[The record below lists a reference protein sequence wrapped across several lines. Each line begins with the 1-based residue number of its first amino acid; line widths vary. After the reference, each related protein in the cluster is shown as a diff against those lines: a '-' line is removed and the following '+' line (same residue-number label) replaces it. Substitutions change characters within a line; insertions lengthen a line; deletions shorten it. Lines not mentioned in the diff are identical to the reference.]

1 MEVSMSRVSLTAARC
16 LGAVGLGL
24 ATIWAANAQEQPGE
38 NGAVIHTFPGDL
50 VYPESVAVDPASGR
64 FYVGS
69 VKHGTLF
76 RGELGK
82 GAMEPISP
90 AGADGREMATGIF
103 FANGRLAVVGRQ
115 TGKMFIYDATTSK
128 LLASF
133 HNGLSGA
140 ENTFLNDVTFAPDG
154 SAFVTDSVNPV
165 LYRMVPDGGD
175 KYRLEEY
182 VRWNVQQLGW
192 VRAPGAA
199 GINFNG
205 LVVTPDGK
213 YLIISKR
220 NDSGLYRFEIATKE
234 ITKVQL
240 PDKAVFTQDG
250 LFIDGRTVYAA
261 QNTPESVSILDFAA
275 DYASAA
281 KRGEVKHPSFRF
293 PTSVAKIRDRLL
305 VVSAQFDTKGSP
317 AAVSGDT
324 PPKQP
329 FWATELP
336 APR

>member
-1 MEVSMSRVSLTAARC
+1 MICAATA
-16 LGAVGLGL
+16 
-24 ATIWAANAQEQPGE
+24 QQPSAD
-38 NGAVIHTFPGDL
+38 GAVIHTFPGDL

-69 VKHGTLF
+69 VKQGTLF

-82 GAMEPISP
+82 GSIEEISP
-90 AGADGREMATGIF
+90 GGADGREMATGVF
-103 FANGRLAVVGRQ
+103 FANGRLAGVGRQ
-115 TGKMFIYDATTSK
+115 TGKMFIYDVAAGEPK
-128 LLASF
+128 LLSSF
-133 HNGLSGA
+133 HNGLSGP
-140 ENTFLNDVTFAPDG
+140 ENTFLNDVVFAPDG

-165 LYRMVPDGGD
+165 LYRMVPDGAD
-175 KYRLEEY
+175 KYRMEEY
-182 VRWNVQQLGW
+182 AHWDVKQVGW
-192 VRAPGAA
+192 VRAPGAP

-213 YLIISKR
+213 YLILSKR
-220 NDSGLYRFEIATKE
+220 NDSSLYRFEIASKH

-240 PDKAVFTQDG
+240 PDKALFTQDG
-250 LFIDGRTVYAA
+250 LFLDGRTLYAA
-261 QNTPESVSILDFAA
+261 QNTPQSVAILDFAS
-275 DYASAA
+275 DYASAV
-281 KRGEVKHPSFRF
+281 KRGEITHPSFRF
-293 PTSVAKIRDRLL
+293 PTSVAKIRDRLI

-336 APR
+336 APK

>member
-1 MEVSMSRVSLTAARC
+1 MLNFSLKAFRC
-16 LGAVGLGL
+16 LAVAGLGL
-24 ATIWAANAQEQPGE
+24 ATICAANAQQPSAKD
-38 NGAVIHTFPGDL
+38 GAVIHTFPGDL
-50 VYPESVAVDPASGR
+50 VYPESVAVDPASGK
-64 FYVGS
+64 FYAGS

-82 GAMEPISP
+82 GTMEVISP
-90 AGADGREMATGIF
+90 AGADGREMATGVF

-115 TGKMFIYDATTSK
+115 TGKMFIYDLAANK

-133 HNGLSGA
+133 HNGLSGT

-154 SAFVTDSVNPV
+154 SAFVTDSVNPI
-165 LYRMVPDGGD
+165 LYRMVPDGAD

-182 VRWNVQQLGW
+182 VHWNVQQLGW
-192 VRAPGAA
+192 VRAPGAP

-205 LVVTPDGK
+205 VIVTPDGK
-213 YLIISKR
+213 YLILSKR
-220 NDSGLYRFEIATKE
+220 NDSSLYRFDIATKE
-234 ITKVQL
+234 IIKVQL
-240 PDKAVFTQDG
+240 PEKSVFTQDG

-261 QNTPESVSILDFAA
+261 QNTPQSVSILDFTP
-275 DYASAA
+275 DYASAV
-281 KRGEVKHPSFRF
+281 KRGEITHPSFRF
-293 PTSVAKIRDRLL
+293 PTSVAKIRDRLI

-317 AAVSGDT
+317 AAVSGDN

-336 APR
+336 APK

>member
-1 MEVSMSRVSLTAARC
+1 MFRFS
-16 LGAVGLGL
+16 LGAVRCLAAAGLGL
-24 ATIWAANAQEQPGE
+24 ATICAANAQQQPGE

-76 RGELGK
+76 RGEVGK
-82 GAMEPISP
+82 GTTEVISP
-90 AGADGREMATGIF
+90 GGADGREMATGVF

-115 TGKMFIYDATTSK
+115 TGKMFIYDVATSK

-133 HNGLSGA
+133 HNGLSGT

-165 LYRMVPDGGD
+165 LYRMTPDGAD

-182 VRWNVQQLGW
+182 VHWNVQQLGW

-205 LVVTPDGK
+205 VVATPDGK
-213 YLIISKR
+213 YLILSKR
-220 NDSGLYRFEIATKE
+220 NDSSLYRFEIATKE
-234 ITKVQL
+234 IIKVQL
-240 PDKAVFTQDG
+240 PDNAVFTQDG

-261 QNTPESVSILDFAA
+261 QNTPQSVSVLDFAP
-275 DYASAA
+275 DYASAV
-281 KRGEVKHPSFRF
+281 KRGEITHPTFRF
-293 PTSVAKIRDRLL
+293 PTSVAKIGDRLI

-329 FWATELP
+329 FWATELA
-336 APR
+336 APK

>member
-1 MEVSMSRVSLTAARC
+1 MFRLSLGAARW
-16 LGAVGLGL
+16 LAIGLGL
-24 ATIWAANAQEQPGE
+24 AMSFAAIAQQQP
-38 NGAVIHTFPGDL
+38 AQDDVVIHTFPGDF

-76 RGELGK
+76 LGELGK
-82 GAMEPISP
+82 VAMDVISP
-90 AGADGREMATGIF
+90 GRTDGREMATGIF

-115 TGKMFIYDATTSK
+115 TGKMFVYDVAAEQPK

-133 HNGLSGA
+133 HNGLSGP
-140 ENTFLNDVTFAPDG
+140 ENTFLNDVTFASDG

-165 LYRMVPDGGD
+165 LYRMVPDGAD

-182 VRWNVQQLGW
+182 VHWNTQQLGW
-192 VRAPGAA
+192 VRAPGAP

-205 LVVTPDGK
+205 VVVTPDGR
-213 YLIISKR
+213 YLILSKR
-220 NDSGLYRFEIATKE
+220 NDSSLYRFAIATKE
-234 ITKVQL
+234 IIKVKL

-261 QNTPESVSILDFAA
+261 QNTPQSVAILDFAP

-281 KRGEVKHPSFRF
+281 KRGEITHPSFRF
-293 PTSVAKIRDRLL
+293 PTSVAKIRDRLI

-336 APR
+336 APK

>member
-1 MEVSMSRVSLTAARC
+1 MGRFSLGRMPWMAAAC
-16 LGAVGLGL
+16 LGFSIVCV
-24 ATIWAANAQEQPGE
+24 ANAQQQLGQ
-38 NGAVIHTFPGDL
+38 NDAVIHTFPGDL

-82 GAMEPISP
+82 GTTEVMSP
-90 AGADGREMATGIF
+90 GGADGREMATGVF

-115 TGKMFIYDATTSK
+115 TGKMFIYDVATGM

-133 HNGLSGA
+133 HNGLTGA

-165 LYRMVPDGGD
+165 LYRMVPDGAD

-182 VRWNVQQLGW
+182 VHWNVQQLGW

-213 YLIISKR
+213 YLILSKR
-220 NDSGLYRFEIATKE
+220 NDSSLYRFDIGTKE

-275 DYASAA
+275 DYASAV
-281 KRGEVKHPSFRF
+281 KRGEIKL
-293 PTSVAKIRDRLL
+293 RL
-305 VVSAQFDTKGSP
+305 SASQHQW
-317 AAVSGDT
+317 
-324 PPKQP
+324 PKYET
-329 FWATELP
+329 A
-336 APR
+336 

>member
-1 MEVSMSRVSLTAARC
+1 MFRLGMRAAWCLAAACTGLSMIS
-16 LGAVGLGL
+16 
-24 ATIWAANAQEQPGE
+24 AANAQQQPAE
-38 NGAVIHTFPGDL
+38 NGVVLHTFPGDL

-64 FYVGS
+64 LYVGS
-69 VKHGTLF
+69 VKHGPLF
-76 RGELGK
+76 RGQLGK
-82 GAMEPISP
+82 SAMEVISP
-90 AGADGREMATGIF
+90 AGADGREMATGVF

-115 TGKMFIYDATTSK
+115 TGKMFVYDVAKDEPK

-133 HNGLSGA
+133 HNGLSGP

-165 LYRMVPDGGD
+165 LYRMVPDGPD

-182 VRWNVQQLGW
+182 VHWNVQQLNW
-192 VRAPGAA
+192 VRAPGAP

-205 LVVTPDGK
+205 VVVTPDAK
-213 YLIISKR
+213 YLILSKR
-220 NDSGLYRFEIATKE
+220 NDSSLYRFEIATKE
-234 ITKVQL
+234 IKKVQL
-240 PDKAVFTQDG
+240 PDGAVFTQDG

-261 QNTPESVSILDFAA
+261 QNSPQSVAILDFAP
-275 DYASAA
+275 DYASAT
-281 KRGEVKHPSFRF
+281 KRGEITHPTFRF
-293 PTSVAKIRDRLL
+293 PTSVAKIRDRLI

-317 AAVSGDT
+317 AAVSGET

-336 APR
+336 ASQ

>member
-1 MEVSMSRVSLTAARC
+1 MFKFSMQAFRC
-16 LGAVGLGL
+16 LAAAVLGL
-24 ATIWAANAQEQPGE
+24 ATICAANAQQPLAE
-38 NGAVIHTFPGDL
+38 DGAVIHTFPGDL
-50 VYPESVAVDPASGR
+50 VYPESVAVDPALGR
-64 FYVGS
+64 FFVGS

-82 GAMEPISP
+82 DTMEVISP
-90 AGADGREMATGIF
+90 EGADGREMATGVF

-115 TGKMFIYDATTSK
+115 TGKMFIYDVAADKPK

-133 HNGLSGA
+133 HNGLTGP

-165 LYRMVPDGGD
+165 LYRMVPDGAN

-182 VRWNVQQLGW
+182 VHWNVQQLGW
-192 VRAPGAA
+192 VRAPGAP

-205 LVVTPDGK
+205 VVVTPDGK
-213 YLIISKR
+213 YLIFSKR
-220 NDSGLYRFEIATKE
+220 NDSSLYRFEIATKE
-234 ITKVQL
+234 IIKVQL

-261 QNTPESVSILDFAA
+261 QNTPQSVSILDFAP
-275 DYASAA
+275 DYASAV
-281 KRGEVKHPSFRF
+281 KRGEITHPSFRF
-293 PTSVAKIRDRLL
+293 PTSVAKIRDRLI

-336 APR
+336 APK

>member
-1 MEVSMSRVSLTAARC
+1 MFTTT
-16 LGAVGLGL
+16 GAVRLLAIACAGLS
-24 ATIWAANAQEQPGE
+24 IICAASAQQQPAD
-38 NGAVIHTFPGDL
+38 NAVIHTFPGDL
-50 VYPESVAVDPASGR
+50 VYPESVAVDPGSGR
-64 FYVGS
+64 LYVGS

-76 RGELGK
+76 RGQLGK
-82 GAMEPISP
+82 GTMEEISP
-90 AGADGREMATGIF
+90 GGADGRDMATGVF

-115 TGKMFIYDATTSK
+115 TGKMFVYDVATDKPK

-133 HNGLSGA
+133 HNGLSGP
-140 ENTFLNDVTFAPDG
+140 ENTFLNDVRFATDG

-165 LYRMVPDGGD
+165 LYRMVPDGTE

-182 VRWNVQQLGW
+182 VHWNAQQLGW

-213 YLIISKR
+213 YLILSKR
-220 NDSGLYRFEIATKE
+220 NDSGLYRFDIAMKE
-234 ITKVQL
+234 IVKVQL

-261 QNTPESVSILDFAA
+261 QNTPQSVAVLDFAA
-275 DYASAA
+275 DYASAV
-281 KRGEVKHPSFRF
+281 KRGEITHSTFRF
-293 PTSVAKIRDRLL
+293 PTSVAKIRDRLI
-305 VVSAQFDTKGSP
+305 VVSAQFDTEGSP

-329 FWATELP
+329 FWATELD
-336 APR
+336 

>member
-1 MEVSMSRVSLTAARC
+1 MSSVVSLTAARV
-16 LGAVGLGL
+16 LLAASLGL
-24 ATIWAANAQEQPGE
+24 ALVGAASAQQQAGAD
-38 NGAVIHTFPGDL
+38 GAVIHTLPGDL

-82 GAMEPISP
+82 GVMEEISP
-90 AGADGREMATGIF
+90 AGADGREMATGLF

-115 TGKMFIYDATTSK
+115 TGKMFIYDVSAAQPK

-133 HNGLSGA
+133 HNGLSGP
-140 ENTFLNDVTFAPDG
+140 ENTFLNDVTFVPDG

-165 LYRMVPDGGD
+165 LYRMVPDGAD
-175 KYRLEEY
+175 KYRMEEY
-182 VRWNVQQLGW
+182 VRWNAQQVGW
-192 VRAPGAA
+192 VRAPGAP

-213 YLIISKR
+213 YLILSKR
-220 NDSGLYRFEIATKE
+220 NDSGLYRFDIATKA
-234 ITKVQL
+234 IIRVQL

-250 LFIDGRTVYAA
+250 LFIDGRTIYAA
-261 QNTPESVSILDFAA
+261 QNTPQSVAVLDFAP
-275 DYASAA
+275 DYASAVN
-281 KRGEVKHPSFRF
+281 RGEVTHPSFRF
-293 PTSVAKIRDRLL
+293 PTSVAKIGDRLI
-305 VVSAQFDTKGSP
+305 VVSAQFDTRGSP

-324 PPKQP
+324 LPKQP
-329 FWATELP
+329 FWASEVP
-336 APR
+336 APK